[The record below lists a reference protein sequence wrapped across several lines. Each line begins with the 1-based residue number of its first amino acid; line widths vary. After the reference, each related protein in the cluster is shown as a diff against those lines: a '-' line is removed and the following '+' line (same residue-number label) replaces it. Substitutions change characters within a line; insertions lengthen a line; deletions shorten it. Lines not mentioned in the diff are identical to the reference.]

1 MAWWDNPWHQP
12 CNTYTQQLVPF
23 FKRWQLA
30 STMSVEDQVIDTLL
44 QTATCDL
51 DDLIRRC
58 SPLTWNQAFLAI
70 DRLSR
75 GGEIMLVP
83 KRRGTYTVTVPAAG
97 AVGPININS
106 HPNHKEVRSC
116 LR

>member
-1 MAWWDNPWHQP
+1 M
-12 CNTYTQQLVPF
+12 
-23 FKRWQLA
+23 A
-30 STMSVEDQVIDTLL
+30 STMSVEDQVIDILL
-44 QTATCDL
+44 QTGTCDL
-51 DDLIRRC
+51 DDLVRRC

-83 KRRGTYTVTVPAAG
+83 KSRGTYTVTVPTAG
-97 AVGPININS
+97 AVGRINIHS